1 MLHRLYCKA
10 ILDERS
16 RLQVSNEND
25 KLAAIYVNEQP
36 YESLYSLPEGL
47 AFGTIFPNLNMPYG
61 KLSK

>member
-1 MLHRLYCKA
+1 M
-10 ILDERS
+10 
-16 RLQVSNEND
+16 SNEND
-25 KLAAIYVNEQP
+25 KLADIYVNEQP